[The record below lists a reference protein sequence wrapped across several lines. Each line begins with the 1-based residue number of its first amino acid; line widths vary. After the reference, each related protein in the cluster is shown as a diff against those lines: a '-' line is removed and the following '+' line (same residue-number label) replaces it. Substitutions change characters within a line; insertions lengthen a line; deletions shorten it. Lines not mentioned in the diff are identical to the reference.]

1 MLCLDTSFL
10 VDYLHGREHAL
21 TFLEA
26 RPHAEYVVPTV
37 ALWEL
42 YAGAERSDKK
52 GDSITAIDQSL
63 EWVEVIGFRRD
74 TARESARIRARLFE
88 QGTQINAVDILIAG
102 VALDYGADLVA
113 MDRDFDTIDGLNV
126 LHPGDLNPDK

>member
-10 VDYLHGREHAL
+10 IDYLHGRDHAL

-42 YAGAERSDKK
+42 YAGAERSNKK
-52 GDSITAIDQSL
+52 GDSITAIDESL
-63 EWVEVIGFRRD
+63 DWVDVIGFRRD
-74 TARESARIRARLFE
+74 AARESARIRTQLFE

-113 MDRDFDTIDGLNV
+113 MDRDFDNVDGLNV
-126 LHPGDLNPDK
+126 LHPGDLSPD